1 MSLIVDINPV
11 PWEILD
17 LVRAR
22 ILKNR
27 AKKQKRQP
35 EKPEELRR
43 VMQVDNGILA
53 KQRWEEPSFIGGDRI
68 PFFAVVIHSEFT
80 YTKISLVFNGEPV
93 TTPSFEFLTPGN
105 YIFAWSAGEQDYQII
120 SETVNLFYSASRA
133 FNGLPDY
140 PLLNWITVE
149 MNTNEPKRNGPSGN
163 DFNLII
169 TLRDQLDF
177 FVAETIPS
185 VKIYQLR
192 APSPL
197 GIFYGDVQ
205 DIETGGVNALKF
217 SPNPLPQIFTSTSD
231 NTFWILEPQALV
243 GESRRSYLDFYVD
256 G

>member
-35 EKPEELRR
+35 EKGKELRR

-53 KQRWEEPSFIGGDRI
+53 KQRWEEPSFVGGDRV
-68 PFFAVVIHSEFT
+68 PFFAVVIPLEFV

-105 YIFAWSAGEQDYQII
+105 YIFAWSAGEKDYQII
-120 SETVNLFYSASRA
+120 SETVNLFYSASSA
-133 FNGLPDY
+133 ASGLPIY
-140 PLLNWITVE
+140 PLLDWITVE
-149 MNTNEPKRNGPSGN
+149 MNTSEPKRNGPSGN
-163 DFNLII
+163 DVNLIF
-169 TLRDQLDF
+169 TLREQLDF

-185 VKIYQLR
+185 VKIYQ
-192 APSPL
+192 PSPL

-217 SPNPLPQIFTSTSD
+217 SPNPLPQRFTF
-231 NTFWILEPQALV
+231 TFGDTFVISEPLAIV
-243 GESRRSYLDFYVD
+243 GESRRAYLDFYVD

>member
-11 PWEILD
+11 PWEILEQ
-17 LVRAR
+17 VKAR

-35 EKPEELRR
+35 DKGKELRR

-53 KQRWEEPSFIGGDRI
+53 KQRWEEPSFVGGDRV
-68 PFFAVVIHSEFT
+68 PFFAVVIPLEFV

-105 YIFAWSAGEQDYQII
+105 YIFAWSAGEKDYQII
-120 SETVNLFYSASRA
+120 SEATNLFFSASRA
-133 FNGLPDY
+133 ASGLPDY

-163 DFNLII
+163 DVNLII

-185 VKIYQLR
+185 VIYYQQF
-192 APSPL
+192 PL
-197 GIFYGDVQ
+197 GIVYGDVQ

-217 SPNPLPQIFTSTSD
+217 TENPLPRRFTFG
-231 NTFWILEPQALV
+231 NAFVLVEPLALV
-243 GESRRSYLDFYVD
+243 GESSRSYLDFYVD